1 MKYAKEHG
9 IYNKITTNGKL
20 LTSKKIEEIKPYI
33 DLVALSI
40 DSLQDETNK
49 ALGRGIEHRKTVID
63 RIKHLMDEGIKV
75 DINTVVTSKNIDD
88 LDEMGKF
95 FRDNPISGKWKLMTF
110 FPVREKA
117 LTNKDK
123 LEISDEEFLE
133 KVNFLIKNI
142 QMLILNI

>member
-1 MKYAKEHG
+1 M
-9 IYNKITTNGKL
+9 
-20 LTSKKIEEIKPYI
+20 
-33 DLVALSI
+33 
-40 DSLQDETNK
+40 
-49 ALGRGIEHRKTVID
+49 
-63 RIKHLMDEGIKV
+63 

-133 KVNFLIKNI
+133 KVNFLIKKYPDVNI
-142 QMLILNI
+142 KYMMNDEIQQQYPGVRANGDLLVTRNYEDMILGNMIEDISTNPFLI